1 MAVKIRLA
9 RRGRKRKP
17 IYNVVVADSRSP
29 RDGRFIEKLGTFNPN
44 TEPATI
50 NIDAASAAQW
60 LLNGAQPTDTA
71 RMVLSKAGAMYKK
84 HLQVGVNKGAKTQE
98 EADKLFDA
106 WMSERSSAY
115 AAELEAKQAAAEAAV
130 KAELEAGVAA
140 RKAAEEAEK
149 KAEAEALAAAAA
161 AQAEKEAAEAAE
173 ASTEESGEEAA
184 AEGEATEEESAE

>member
-9 RRGRKRKP
+9 RRGRKRRP
-17 IYNVVVADSRSP
+17 IYNVVVADARAP

-44 TEPATI
+44 TDPATI
-50 NIDAASAAQW
+50 DIDPAAAAKW
-60 LLNGAQPTDTA
+60 LLDGAQPTDTA

-84 HLQVGVNKGAKTQE
+84 HLQVGVIKGAKTQE
-98 EADKLFDA
+98 EADQLFDA

-115 AAELEAKQAAAEAAV
+115 AADLEAKKAAAEAAV
-130 KAELEAGVAA
+130 KAELEAGIAA

-161 AQAEKEAAEAAE
+161 AEEAKKA
-173 ASTEESGEEAA
+173 EEAA
-184 AEGEATEEESAE
+184 AAEEAPAEDASEESTEEAAE

>member
-9 RRGRKRKP
+9 RRGRKRRP

-29 RDGRFIEKLGTFNPN
+29 RDGRFIEKLGTYNPN
-44 TEPATI
+44 THPATI
-50 NIDAASAAQW
+50 DIDAETAAKW
-60 LLNGAQPTDTA
+60 LLDGAQPTDTA

-84 HLQVGVNKGAKTQE
+84 HLQVGVRKGAKTQE

-115 AAELEAKQAAAEAAV
+115 AAELDAKAAAAEAAV
-130 KAELEAGVAA
+130 KAELEAGIAA
-140 RKAAEEAEK
+140 RKEAAEAEK

-161 AQAEKEAAEAAE
+161 AQAAKEAEAAE
-173 ASTEESGEEAA
+173 AEATSE
-184 AEGEATEEESAE
+184 EGEAEAPAEEAKEDSAE

>member
-9 RRGRKRKP
+9 RRGRKRRP

-44 TEPATI
+44 THPATI
-50 NIDAASAAQW
+50 DIDPAAAAKW

-71 RMVLSKAGAMYKK
+71 RMVLSKAGAMFKK
-84 HLQVGVNKGAKTQE
+84 HLQVGVIKGAKTQE
-98 EADKLFDA
+98 QADQEFDA

-115 AAELEAKQAAAEAAV
+115 AAELEAKKTAAEAAV
-130 KAELEAGVAA
+130 KAELEAGIAA

-161 AQAEKEAAEAAE
+161 AQAEKEAEASEEEAAE
-173 ASTEESGEEAA
+173 ESSE
-184 AEGEATEEESAE
+184 EEESAE

>member
-9 RRGRKRKP
+9 RRGRKRRP
-17 IYNVVVADSRSP
+17 IYNVVVADARAP

-44 TEPATI
+44 TDPATI
-50 NIDAASAAQW
+50 DIDPAAAAKW
-60 LLNGAQPTDTA
+60 LLDGAQPTDTA

-84 HLQVGVNKGAKTQE
+84 HLQVGVIKGAKTQE
-98 EADKLFDA
+98 EADQLFDA

-115 AAELEAKQAAAEAAV
+115 AADLEAKKAAAEAAV
-130 KAELEAGVAA
+130 KAELEAGIAA

-161 AQAEKEAAEAAE
+161 AEAAKKAEEAAEEAPAE
-173 ASTEESGEEAA
+173 DASEESTEEA
-184 AEGEATEEESAE
+184 AE